1 MKRTKAILAVLLALC
16 MLLMFTGCRYKSAS
30 AREYGYYAEPAEVAY
45 ESVYDAADYEME
57 APMAMD
63 EGYSNAKAAGKV
75 ATTATLTQSD
85 GENTNLTGA
94 AAGRKI
100 IKNGDLS
107 IQTREFDEFLTNL
120 ERSILGV
127 GGYVEAS
134 SINGNS
140 YTRNRLRSA
149 DITARIPAEQ
159 LDAFCDQVSELGN
172 VTYKNLYTRDVTL
185 TYVDLE
191 SHVKALRTEQQ
202 TLMELLARA
211 ERVEDIITIHA
222 RLSDVLYEIESY
234 ESTLRTFDDQIA
246 YSSVHLS
253 VQEVQRETT
262 VEKETA
268 AEEIARRFKENW
280 EDMKEGVARFGI
292 DFVSDLPVILVW
304 VVILGVL
311 VLVVALLVKGTPR
324 RREKRERRK
333 ALKRQKKYAK
343 EQAKLKQQE
352 SVTKLPDKPEEKKE

>member
-1 MKRTKAILAVLLALC
+1 MKRNKAWIALLTALC
-16 MLLMFTGCRYKSAS
+16 LTFMLVGCASKSAS
-30 AREYGYYAEPAEVAY
+30 SARSDYYYTEQETAY
-45 ESVYDAADYEME
+45 NME
-57 APMAMD
+57 APAAMAD
-63 EGYSNAKAAGKV
+63 EAYYGEAKAAGKV
-75 ATTATLTQSD
+75 STATSAAKEN
-85 GENTNLTGA
+85 GESANLTGN

-120 ERSILGV
+120 NRSILSV

-140 YTRNRLRSA
+140 YNKNRMRSA
-149 DITARIPAEQ
+149 DVTARIPADQ

-202 TLMELLARA
+202 TLMDLLAKA
-211 ERVEDIITIHA
+211 EKVEDIILIQN

-253 VQEVQRETT
+253 IQEVQRETA

-268 AEEIARRFKENW
+268 GQEIARRFRENL
-280 EDMKEGVARFGI
+280 EDVKEGFARFGI
-292 DFVSDLPVILVW
+292 NFVSDLPVIIVW
-304 VVILGVL
+304 VVFLGIIVCVVVL
-311 VLVVALLVKGTPR
+311 IVKGGAR
-324 RREKRERRK
+324 RKARREKRK
-333 ALKRQKKYAK
+333 ALKLQKKYQQ
-343 EQAKLKQQE
+343 EQAKLQAKG
-352 SVTKLPDKPEEKKE
+352 EEKKE

>member
-1 MKRTKAILAVLLALC
+1 MKRNRAWIALLMALC
-16 MLLMFTGCRYKSAS
+16 MVFALVACSSKSSS
-30 AREYGYYAEPAEVAY
+30 ARSDNYYAKTEAAY
-45 ESVYDAADYEME
+45 EYEME
-57 APMAMD
+57 APAAMAD
-63 EGYSNAKAAGKV
+63 EAYGGVEAKAAGKV
-75 ATTATLTQSD
+75 STATTAAKEN
-85 GENTNLTGA
+85 GESANLTGN

-120 ERSILGV
+120 NRSILAV

-140 YTRNRLRSA
+140 YNKNRMRSA
-149 DITARIPAEQ
+149 DVTARVPAEQ

-191 SHVKALRTEQQ
+191 SHVKALRTEQE
-202 TLMELLARA
+202 TLMELLRKA
-211 ERVEDIITIHA
+211 EKVEDIILIQN

-253 VQEVQRETT
+253 IQEVQRETT

-268 AEEIARRFKENW
+268 GQEIARRFKENW
-280 EDMKEGVARFGI
+280 EDVKDGFARFGI
-292 DFVSDLPVILVW
+292 DFVSDLPIIIVW
-304 VVILGVL
+304 VVFLGIVVL
-311 VLVVALLVKGTPR
+311 VIVRIVKGGPKR
-324 RREKRERRK
+324 KARREKRK
-333 ALKRQKKYAK
+333 AMKLQKKYQK
-343 EQAKLKQQE
+343 EQAKLQAA
-352 SVTKLPDKPEEKKE
+352 KPEEKKE

>member
-1 MKRTKAILAVLLALC
+1 MKRNKAIMAVLLALC
-16 MLLMFTGCRYKSAS
+16 LALMLAGCGNNKSSSYS
-30 AREYGYYAEPAEVAY
+30 AREYGYYDEPTGVSYEEAAY
-45 ESVYDAADYEME
+45 DVADYEME
-57 APMAMD
+57 APMAMS
-63 EGYSNAKAAGKV
+63 EAKAAGKV
-75 ATTATLTQSD
+75 STTATASKNDD
-85 GENTNLTGA
+85 GNTNLTGA
-94 AAGRKI
+94 VAGRKI

-120 ERSILGV
+120 ERSILSV

-134 SINGNS
+134 SVNGNS
-140 YTRNRLRSA
+140 YNRNRMRSA
-149 DITARIPAEQ
+149 DVTARIPAES

-211 ERVEDIITIHA
+211 ERVEDIITIQA

-253 VQEVQRETT
+253 VQEVARETT
-262 VEKETA
+262 VEKETP
-268 AEEIARRFKENW
+268 AEEIVRRFKENW
-280 EDMKEGVARFGI
+280 EDVKEGAVRFGI

-304 VVILGVL
+304 VVFLGIIVL
-311 VLVVALLVKGTPR
+311 VIVLLIKGTPKR
-324 RREKRERRK
+324 KAKRERRK
-333 ALKRQKKYAK
+333 ALKRQKKYQK
-343 EQAKLKQQE
+343 EQAKLKNAQ
-352 SVTKLPDKPEEKKE
+352 LPEEKKE

>member
-1 MKRTKAILAVLLALC
+1 MKRNRAWIALLMALC
-16 MLLMFTGCRYKSAS
+16 MVFALVACSSKSSS
-30 AREYGYYAEPAEVAY
+30 ARSDNYYAKTEAAY
-45 ESVYDAADYEME
+45 EYEME
-57 APMAMD
+57 APAAMAD
-63 EGYSNAKAAGKV
+63 EAYYGEAKAAGKV
-75 ATTATLTQSD
+75 STATTAAKEN
-85 GENTNLTGA
+85 GESANLTGN

-120 ERSILGV
+120 NRSILSV

-140 YTRNRLRSA
+140 YNKNRMRSA
-149 DITARIPAEQ
+149 DVTARIPADQ

-202 TLMELLARA
+202 TLMDLLAKA
-211 ERVEDIITIHA
+211 EKVEDIILIQN

-253 VQEVQRETT
+253 IQEVQRETA

-268 AEEIARRFKENW
+268 GQEIARRFKENL
-280 EDMKEGVARFGI
+280 EDVKEGFARFGI
-292 DFVSDLPVILVW
+292 NFVSDLPIIIVW
-304 VVILGVL
+304 VVFLGIIVCVVVL
-311 VLVVALLVKGTPR
+311 IVKGGAR
-324 RREKRERRK
+324 RKARREKRK
-333 ALKRQKKYAK
+333 ALKLQKKYQQEKAK
-343 EQAKLKQQE
+343 LQAKG
-352 SVTKLPDKPEEKKE
+352 EEKKE

>member
-1 MKRTKAILAVLLALC
+1 M
-16 MLLMFTGCRYKSAS
+16 S
-30 AREYGYYAEPAEVAY
+30 
-45 ESVYDAADYEME
+45 
-57 APMAMD
+57 
-63 EGYSNAKAAGKV
+63 
-75 ATTATLTQSD
+75 TATATQD
-85 GENTNLTGA
+85 RGESTNLTGA
-94 AAGRKI
+94 VAGRKI

-107 IQTREFDEFLTNL
+107 IQTREFDEFLENL
-120 ERSILGV
+120 NRSILSV

-140 YTRNRLRSA
+140 YNRSRMRSA
-149 DITARIPAEQ
+149 DVTARIPAEQ

-191 SHVKALRTEQQ
+191 SHVKALRTEQE
-202 TLMELLARA
+202 TLMELLKKA
-211 ERVEDIITIHA
+211 EKVEDIIVIQS

-262 VEKETA
+262 VEKESA
-268 AEEIARRFKENW
+268 RQEIARRFKENW
-280 EDMKEGVARFGI
+280 EDVKEGAARFGI
-292 DFVSDLPVILVW
+292 NFVSDLPVILVW
-304 VVILGVL
+304 VVFLGIIVL
-311 VLVVALLVKGTPR
+311 IVVLLVKGGPKR
-324 RREKRERRK
+324 RAKREKRR
-333 ALKRQKKYAK
+333 ALKLQKKYQK

-352 SVTKLPDKPEEKKE
+352 SVTKLPEKPEEKKE

>member
-1 MKRTKAILAVLLALC
+1 MKRNRAWIALLMALC
-16 MLLMFTGCRYKSAS
+16 MVFALVACSSKGSS
-30 AREYGYYAEPAEVAY
+30 ARNDSYYAKTEAAY
-45 ESVYDAADYEME
+45 EYEME
-57 APMAMD
+57 APAAMAD
-63 EGYSNAKAAGKV
+63 EAYGGVEAKAAGKV
-75 ATTATLTQSD
+75 STATTAAQEN
-85 GENTNLTGA
+85 GESANLTGN

-120 ERSILGV
+120 NRSILAV

-140 YTRNRLRSA
+140 YNKNRMRSA
-149 DITARIPAEQ
+149 DVTARVPAEQ

-191 SHVKALRTEQQ
+191 SHVKALRTEQE
-202 TLMELLARA
+202 TLMELLRKA
-211 ERVEDIITIHA
+211 EKVEDIILIQN

-253 VQEVQRETT
+253 IQEVQRETT

-268 AEEIARRFKENW
+268 GQEIARRFKENW
-280 EDMKEGVARFGI
+280 EDVKDGFARFGI
-292 DFVSDLPVILVW
+292 DFVSDLPIIIVW
-304 VVILGVL
+304 VVFLGIVVL
-311 VLVVALLVKGTPR
+311 VIVRIVKGGPKR
-324 RREKRERRK
+324 KARREKRK
-333 ALKRQKKYAK
+333 AMKLQKKYQK
-343 EQAKLKQQE
+343 EQAKLQAA
-352 SVTKLPDKPEEKKE
+352 KPEEKKE

>member
-1 MKRTKAILAVLLALC
+1 MKRNRAWIAILMALC
-16 MLLMFTGCRYKSAS
+16 MVFALVACSSKSSS
-30 AREYGYYAEPAEVAY
+30 ARNDNYYAKTE
-45 ESVYDAADYEME
+45 AAYEME
-57 APMAMD
+57 APAAMAD
-63 EGYSNAKAAGKV
+63 EAYYGEAKAAGKV
-75 ATTATLTQSD
+75 STTTAAN
-85 GENTNLTGA
+85 GESANLTGN

-120 ERSILGV
+120 NRSILAV

-140 YTRNRLRSA
+140 YNKNRMRSA
-149 DITARIPAEQ
+149 DVTARVPAEQ

-202 TLMELLARA
+202 TLMDLLAKA
-211 ERVEDIITIHA
+211 EKVEDIILIQN
-222 RLSDVLYEIESY
+222 RISDVLYEIESY

-246 YSSVHLS
+246 YSSVYLS
-253 VQEVQRETT
+253 IQEVQRETT

-268 AEEIARRFKENW
+268 GQEIARRFKENW
-280 EDMKEGVARFGI
+280 EDVKDGFARFGI
-292 DFVSDLPVILVW
+292 DFVSDLPIIIVW
-304 VVILGVL
+304 VVFLGIVVL
-311 VLVVALLVKGTPR
+311 VIVRIVKGGPKR
-324 RREKRERRK
+324 KARREKRK
-333 ALKRQKKYAK
+333 AMKLQKKYQK
-343 EQAKLKQQE
+343 EQAKLQAKG
-352 SVTKLPDKPEEKKE
+352 EEKKE

>member
-1 MKRTKAILAVLLALC
+1 MKRNRAWIALLMALC
-16 MLLMFTGCRYKSAS
+16 MVLALVACSSKSSS
-30 AREYGYYAEPAEVAY
+30 ARSDNYYAKTEAAY
-45 ESVYDAADYEME
+45 EYEME
-57 APMAMD
+57 APAAMAD
-63 EGYSNAKAAGKV
+63 EAYGGVEAKAAGKV
-75 ATTATLTQSD
+75 STATTAAKEN
-85 GENTNLTGA
+85 GESANLTGN

-120 ERSILGV
+120 NRSILAV

-140 YTRNRLRSA
+140 YNKNRMRSA
-149 DITARIPAEQ
+149 DVTARVPAEQ

-191 SHVKALRTEQQ
+191 SHVKALRTEQE
-202 TLMELLARA
+202 TLMELLRKA
-211 ERVEDIITIHA
+211 EKVEDIILIQN

-253 VQEVQRETT
+253 IQEVQRETT

-268 AEEIARRFKENW
+268 GQEIARRFKENW
-280 EDMKEGVARFGI
+280 EDVKDGFARFGI
-292 DFVSDLPVILVW
+292 DFVSDLPIIIVW
-304 VVILGVL
+304 VVFLGIVVL
-311 VLVVALLVKGTPR
+311 VIVRIVKGGPKR
-324 RREKRERRK
+324 KARREKRK
-333 ALKRQKKYAK
+333 AMKLQKKYQK
-343 EQAKLKQQE
+343 EQAKLQAA
-352 SVTKLPDKPEEKKE
+352 KPEEKKE

>member
-1 MKRTKAILAVLLALC
+1 MKRNRAWIALLMALC
-16 MLLMFTGCRYKSAS
+16 MVLALVACSSKSSS
-30 AREYGYYAEPAEVAY
+30 ARNDNYYAKTEAAY
-45 ESVYDAADYEME
+45 EYEME
-57 APMAMD
+57 APAAMAD
-63 EGYSNAKAAGKV
+63 EAYYGEAKAAGKV
-75 ATTATLTQSD
+75 STATTAAKEN
-85 GENTNLTGA
+85 GESANLTGN

-120 ERSILGV
+120 NRSILAV

-140 YTRNRLRSA
+140 YNKNRMRSA
-149 DITARIPAEQ
+149 DVTARVPAEQ

-191 SHVKALRTEQQ
+191 SHVKALRTEQE
-202 TLMELLARA
+202 TLMELLRKA
-211 ERVEDIITIHA
+211 EKVEDIILIQN

-253 VQEVQRETT
+253 IQEVQRETT

-268 AEEIARRFKENW
+268 GQEIARRFKENW
-280 EDMKEGVARFGI
+280 EDVKDGFARFGI
-292 DFVSDLPVILVW
+292 DFVSDLPIIIVW
-304 VVILGVL
+304 VVFLGIVVL
-311 VLVVALLVKGTPR
+311 VIVRIVKGGPKR
-324 RREKRERRK
+324 KARREKRK
-333 ALKRQKKYAK
+333 AMKLQKKYQK
-343 EQAKLKQQE
+343 EQAKLQAA
-352 SVTKLPDKPEEKKE
+352 KPEEKKE

>member
-1 MKRTKAILAVLLALC
+1 MKRNKAWIALLTALC
-16 MLLMFTGCRYKSAS
+16 LTFMLVGCASKSAS
-30 AREYGYYAEPAEVAY
+30 SARSDYYYTEQETAY
-45 ESVYDAADYEME
+45 NME
-57 APMAMD
+57 APAAMAD
-63 EGYSNAKAAGKV
+63 EDYYGEAKAAGKV
-75 ATTATLTQSD
+75 STATTAAKEN
-85 GENTNLTGA
+85 GESANLTGN

-120 ERSILGV
+120 NRSILSV

-140 YTRNRLRSA
+140 YNKNRMRSA
-149 DITARIPAEQ
+149 DVTARIPADQ

-202 TLMELLARA
+202 TLMDLLAKA
-211 ERVEDIITIHA
+211 EKVEDIILIQN

-253 VQEVQRETT
+253 IQEVQRETA

-268 AEEIARRFKENW
+268 GQEIARRFRENL
-280 EDMKEGVARFGI
+280 EDVKEGFARFGI
-292 DFVSDLPVILVW
+292 NFVSDLPIIIVW
-304 VVILGVL
+304 VVFLGIIVCVVVL
-311 VLVVALLVKGTPR
+311 IVKGGAR
-324 RREKRERRK
+324 RKARREKRK
-333 ALKRQKKYAK
+333 ALKLQKKYQQ
-343 EQAKLKQQE
+343 EQAKLQAKG
-352 SVTKLPDKPEEKKE
+352 EEKKE

>member
-1 MKRTKAILAVLLALC
+1 MKRNRAWIALLMALC
-16 MLLMFTGCRYKSAS
+16 MVLALVACSSKSSS
-30 AREYGYYAEPAEVAY
+30 ARNDNYYAKTE
-45 ESVYDAADYEME
+45 AAYEME
-57 APMAMD
+57 APAAMAD
-63 EGYSNAKAAGKV
+63 EAYGGVEAKAAGKV
-75 ATTATLTQSD
+75 STATTAAN
-85 GENTNLTGA
+85 GESANLTGN

-120 ERSILGV
+120 NRSILAV

-140 YTRNRLRSA
+140 YNKNRMRSA
-149 DITARIPAEQ
+149 DVTARVPAEQ

-191 SHVKALRTEQQ
+191 SHVKALRTEQE
-202 TLMELLARA
+202 TLMELLRKA
-211 ERVEDIITIHA
+211 EKVEDIILIQN

-253 VQEVQRETT
+253 IQEVQRETT

-268 AEEIARRFKENW
+268 GQEIARRFKENW
-280 EDMKEGVARFGI
+280 EDVKDGFARFGI
-292 DFVSDLPVILVW
+292 DFVSDLPIIIVW
-304 VVILGVL
+304 VVFLGIVVL
-311 VLVVALLVKGTPR
+311 VIVRIVKGGPKR
-324 RREKRERRK
+324 KARREKRK
-333 ALKRQKKYAK
+333 AMKLQKKYQK
-343 EQAKLKQQE
+343 EQAKLQAA
-352 SVTKLPDKPEEKKE
+352 KPEEKKE

>member
-1 MKRTKAILAVLLALC
+1 MKRNRAWIALLMALC
-16 MLLMFTGCRYKSAS
+16 MVFALVGCSKSSS
-30 AREYGYYAEPAEVAY
+30 ARSESYYAKSEPA
-45 ESVYDAADYEME
+45 YDMAYEME
-57 APMAMD
+57 APAAMAD
-63 EGYSNAKAAGKV
+63 EAYGGAEYKAAGKV
-75 ATTATLTQSD
+75 STTTAAN
-85 GENTNLTGA
+85 GESANLTGN

-120 ERSILGV
+120 NRSILAV

-140 YTRNRLRSA
+140 YNKNRMRSA
-149 DITARIPAEQ
+149 DVTARVPAEQ

-191 SHVKALRTEQQ
+191 SHVKALRTEQE
-202 TLMELLARA
+202 TLMELLRKA
-211 ERVEDIITIHA
+211 EKVEDIILIQN

-253 VQEVQRETT
+253 IQEVQRETT

-268 AEEIARRFKENW
+268 GQEIARRFKENW
-280 EDMKEGVARFGI
+280 EDVKDGFARFGI
-292 DFVSDLPVILVW
+292 DFVSDLPIIIVW
-304 VVILGVL
+304 VVFLGIVVL
-311 VLVVALLVKGTPR
+311 VIVRIVKGGPKR
-324 RREKRERRK
+324 KARREKRK
-333 ALKRQKKYAK
+333 AMKLQKKYQK

-352 SVTKLPDKPEEKKE
+352 SVTKLPEKADEKKE

>member
-1 MKRTKAILAVLLALC
+1 MKRNRAWIALLMALC
-16 MLLMFTGCRYKSAS
+16 MVFALVACSSKSSS
-30 AREYGYYAEPAEVAY
+30 ARNDNYYAKTE
-45 ESVYDAADYEME
+45 AAYEME
-57 APMAMD
+57 APAAMAD
-63 EGYSNAKAAGKV
+63 EAYGGVEAKAAGKV
-75 ATTATLTQSD
+75 STATTAAKEN
-85 GENTNLTGA
+85 GESANLTGN

-120 ERSILGV
+120 NRSILAV

-140 YTRNRLRSA
+140 YNKNRMRSA
-149 DITARIPAEQ
+149 DVTARVPADQ

-191 SHVKALRTEQQ
+191 SHVKALRTEQE
-202 TLMELLARA
+202 TLMELLRKA
-211 ERVEDIITIHA
+211 EKVEDIILIQN

-253 VQEVQRETT
+253 IQEVQRETT

-268 AEEIARRFKENW
+268 GQEIARRFKENW
-280 EDMKEGVARFGI
+280 EDVKDGFARFGI
-292 DFVSDLPVILVW
+292 DFVSDLPIIIVW
-304 VVILGVL
+304 VVFLGIVVL
-311 VLVVALLVKGTPR
+311 VIVRIVKGGPKR
-324 RREKRERRK
+324 KARREKRK
-333 ALKRQKKYAK
+333 AMKLQKKYQK
-343 EQAKLKQQE
+343 EQAKLQAA
-352 SVTKLPDKPEEKKE
+352 KPEEKKE

>member
-1 MKRTKAILAVLLALC
+1 MKRNRAWIALLMALC
-16 MLLMFTGCRYKSAS
+16 MVLALVACSSKSSS
-30 AREYGYYAEPAEVAY
+30 ARNDNYYAKTE
-45 ESVYDAADYEME
+45 AAYEME
-57 APMAMD
+57 APAAMAD
-63 EGYSNAKAAGKV
+63 EDYGGVEAKAAGKV
-75 ATTATLTQSD
+75 STATTAAN
-85 GENTNLTGA
+85 GESANLTGN

-120 ERSILGV
+120 NRSILAV
-127 GGYVEAS
+127 GGYVESS

-140 YTRNRLRSA
+140 YNKNRMRSA
-149 DITARIPAEQ
+149 DVTARVPAEQ

-202 TLMELLARA
+202 TLMDLLAKA
-211 ERVEDIITIHA
+211 EKVEDIILIQN

-246 YSSVHLS
+246 YSSVHLGI
-253 VQEVQRETT
+253 QEVQRETT

-268 AEEIARRFKENW
+268 GQEIARRFKENW
-280 EDMKEGVARFGI
+280 EDVKDGVARFGI
-292 DFVSDLPVILVW
+292 DFVSDLPIIIVW
-304 VVILGVL
+304 VLFLGIIVL
-311 VLVVALLVKGTPR
+311 VIVRIVKGGPKR
-324 RREKRERRK
+324 KARREKRK
-333 ALKRQKKYAK
+333 AMKLQKKYQK
-343 EQAKLKQQE
+343 EQAKLQAKG
-352 SVTKLPDKPEEKKE
+352 EEKKE

>member
-1 MKRTKAILAVLLALC
+1 MKRNRAWIALLMALC
-16 MLLMFTGCRYKSAS
+16 MVLALVACSSKSSS
-30 AREYGYYAEPAEVAY
+30 ARNDNYYAKTE
-45 ESVYDAADYEME
+45 AAYEME
-57 APMAMD
+57 APAAMAD
-63 EGYSNAKAAGKV
+63 EAYGGVEAKAAGKV
-75 ATTATLTQSD
+75 STATTAAN
-85 GENTNLTGA
+85 GESANLTGN

-120 ERSILGV
+120 NRSILAV

-140 YTRNRLRSA
+140 YNKNRMRSA
-149 DITARIPAEQ
+149 DVTARVPAEQ

-191 SHVKALRTEQQ
+191 SHVKALRTEQE
-202 TLMELLARA
+202 TLMELLRKA
-211 ERVEDIITIHA
+211 EKVEDIILIQN

-246 YSSVHLS
+246 YSSVHLGI
-253 VQEVQRETT
+253 QEVQRETT

-268 AEEIARRFKENW
+268 GQEIARRFKENW
-280 EDMKEGVARFGI
+280 EDVKDGFARFGI
-292 DFVSDLPVILVW
+292 DFVSDLPIIIVW
-304 VVILGVL
+304 VVFLGIVVL
-311 VLVVALLVKGTPR
+311 VIVRIVKGGPKR
-324 RREKRERRK
+324 KARREKRK
-333 ALKRQKKYAK
+333 AMKLQKKYQK
-343 EQAKLKQQE
+343 EQAKLQAA
-352 SVTKLPDKPEEKKE
+352 KPEEKKE

>member
-1 MKRTKAILAVLLALC
+1 MKRNRAWIALLMALC
-16 MLLMFTGCRYKSAS
+16 MVFALVACSSKSSS
-30 AREYGYYAEPAEVAY
+30 ARNDNYYAKTE
-45 ESVYDAADYEME
+45 AAYEME
-57 APMAMD
+57 APAAMAGD
-63 EGYSNAKAAGKV
+63 AYYEEAKAAGKV
-75 ATTATLTQSD
+75 STATTAAKEN
-85 GENTNLTGA
+85 GESANLTGN

-120 ERSILGV
+120 NRSILSV

-140 YTRNRLRSA
+140 YNKNRMRSA
-149 DITARIPAEQ
+149 DVTARIPADQ

-202 TLMELLARA
+202 TLMDLLAKA
-211 ERVEDIITIHA
+211 EKVEDIILIQN

-246 YSSVHLS
+246 YSSEHLS
-253 VQEVQRETT
+253 IQEVQRETA

-268 AEEIARRFKENW
+268 GQEIARRFKENL
-280 EDMKEGVARFGI
+280 EDVKEGFARFGI
-292 DFVSDLPVILVW
+292 NFVSDLPVIIVW
-304 VVILGVL
+304 VVFLGIIVCVVVL
-311 VLVVALLVKGTPR
+311 IVKGGAR
-324 RREKRERRK
+324 RKARREKRK
-333 ALKRQKKYAK
+333 ALKLQKKYQQ
-343 EQAKLKQQE
+343 EQAKLQAKG
-352 SVTKLPDKPEEKKE
+352 EEKKE

>member
-1 MKRTKAILAVLLALC
+1 MKRNRAWIALLMALC
-16 MLLMFTGCRYKSAS
+16 MVFALVACSSKSSS
-30 AREYGYYAEPAEVAY
+30 ARNDNYYAKTE
-45 ESVYDAADYEME
+45 AAYEME
-57 APMAMD
+57 APAAMAD
-63 EGYSNAKAAGKV
+63 EAYGGVEAKAAGKV
-75 ATTATLTQSD
+75 STATTAAKEN
-85 GENTNLTGA
+85 GESANLTGN

-120 ERSILGV
+120 NRSILAV

-140 YTRNRLRSA
+140 YNKNRMRSA
-149 DITARIPAEQ
+149 DVTARVPAEQ

-191 SHVKALRTEQQ
+191 SHVKALRTEQE
-202 TLMELLARA
+202 TLMELLRKA
-211 ERVEDIITIHA
+211 EKVEDIILIQN

-253 VQEVQRETT
+253 IQEVQR
-262 VEKETA
+262 
-268 AEEIARRFKENW
+268 
-280 EDMKEGVARFGI
+280 
-292 DFVSDLPVILVW
+292 
-304 VVILGVL
+304 
-311 VLVVALLVKGTPR
+311 
-324 RREKRERRK
+324 
-333 ALKRQKKYAK
+333 
-343 EQAKLKQQE
+343 
-352 SVTKLPDKPEEKKE
+352 